1 MLRCMRTLRPA
12 MTNRPGPDLKRA
24 GSIGATESE
33 ILRSAYE
40 VVAFRGK
47 LNEGACREGVGT
59 ELSAE
64 P

>member
-1 MLRCMRTLRPA
+1 MLQCARTLRPA
-12 MTNRPGPDLKRA
+12 MTYRPVPDLKRG

-33 ILRSAYE
+33 IPRSVYE

-47 LNEGACREGVGT
+47 LNEGACREGAGT